1 MIIMSDHK
9 GIHEEILLW
18 IGKEFKEILDDSE
31 QAIYIYVCDR
41 HKLCNKRFSSMLGY
55 DSPEEWAMKEEML
68 SDVTDEDREV
78 LISAYQNAMENK
90 IGSSIDISL
99 KNKKKGN
106 FIRTNI
112 ILVPLSY
119 KGELFALHFIKKSF

>member
-1 MIIMSDHK
+1 MDDSK
-9 GIHEEILLW
+9 EIHEEILHW
-18 IGKEFKEILDDSE
+18 VSKEFKEILDGSE

-55 DSPEEWAMKEEML
+55 NSQKEWEMKDEAL
-68 SDVTDEDREV
+68 SDVKDEDQELLV
-78 LISAYQNAMENK
+78 SAYRKVMENK
-90 IGSSIDISL
+90 IGSSINISW

-106 FIRTNI
+106 FVKTNV

-119 KGELFALHFIKKSF
+119 KGELFALHFITKI

>member
-9 GIHEEILLW
+9 EIHEEILLW

-68 SDVTDEDREV
+68 SDVTDEDREI

-99 KNKKKGN
+99 KNQKVLVCFVLDFWMSKIAFYISNLGIKRKG
-106 FIRTNI
+106 
-112 ILVPLSY
+112 IL
-119 KGELFALHFIKKSF
+119 